1 MTHLPL
7 VTPATAPVQQL
18 LAEVHRRLGTTPTMT
33 RAMAN
38 SPALLQGYLDL
49 SRAHSSAST
58 GGHGNQLQACHQP
71 GQATLPFPDGLPI
84 LGDILT
90 SPATSPASSLLIF

>member
-58 GGHGNQLQACHQP
+58 GGHGTSCRLATSQDKRPRPSRTACP
-71 GQATLPFPDGLPI
+71 SSAI
-84 LGDILT
+84 S
-90 SPATSPASSLLIF
+90 SPARPPHLPHRC